1 MTTKAEFNAEEW
13 SKVQQGPLYAGVR
26 VIAASRGGTIRE
38 SIAMGKAFNEARKN
52 HGGSELLDGLVA
64 SPPQVDAKSMPQGQ
78 DVASVTT
85 ERLREAVGLVDA
97 KATPE
102 ETEAYKKFVLTVA
115 EAAANAHKE
124 GGFAGVG
131 GTKVSDEERA
141 ALDDIAA
148 TLGVSA

>member
-1 MTTKAEFNAEEW
+1 M
-13 SKVQQGPLYAGVR
+13 
-26 VIAASRGGTIRE
+26 
-38 SIAMGKAFNEARKN
+38 
-52 HGGSELLDGLVA
+52 
-64 SPPQVDAKSMPQGQ
+64 
-78 DVASVTT
+78 TT

-102 ETEAYKKFVLTVA
+102 ESEAYKKFVLTVA

-141 ALDDIAA
+141 ALDDIAS
-148 TLGVSA
+148 TLGISA